1 MQCVSTKTVGNLS
14 HTIVFQRNVSPVTNP
29 AILYPRHATRRHVF
43 RSERKSTWQRINE
56 LKRKDKHR
64 LRLMKSLHEEE
75 QEHDREE
82 QHQDHEADEDEEED
96 QHH

>member
-1 MQCVSTKTVGNLS
+1 MYKQKLLAICHTPSFFKETCHLS
-14 HTIVFQRNVSPVTNP
+14 RIPQYFIH
-29 AILYPRHATRRHVF
+29 RHATRRHVF

-56 LKRKDKHR
+56 LKRKDKQR